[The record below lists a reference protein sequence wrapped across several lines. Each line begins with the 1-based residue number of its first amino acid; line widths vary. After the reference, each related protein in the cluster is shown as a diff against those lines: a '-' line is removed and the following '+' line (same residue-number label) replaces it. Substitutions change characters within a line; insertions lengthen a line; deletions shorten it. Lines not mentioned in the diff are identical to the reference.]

1 MVRCC
6 GNSDSPRTMPETAN
20 MPQASEVFGLSL
32 AGDCEVPCREFPT
45 GPPCPNSPPQAA
57 AVGNRPWCYQ
67 WLCTWA
73 VRESWFPAVFLVN
86 CGKRDLNL
94 HGRCDSRKMKLC
106 FPASSLALQN
116 SLASLSSKHEEKKT
130 CNMNS
135 HAHRAKDHAIFTV
148 KFEDELLFEI
158 PSV

>member
-1 MVRCC
+1 MAIQIPHIRCQRQQTCPKRAKSLGCHLLGTVRCPAE
-6 GNSDSPRTMPETAN
+6 SSP
-20 MPQASEVFGLSL
+20 L
-32 AGDCEVPCREFPT
+32 AHPAQIVLPRQLLLET
-45 GPPCPNSPPQAA
+45 GPG
-57 AVGNRPWCYQ
+57 VTR

-94 HGRCDSRKMKLC
+94 HGRCDSRKMKLR